1 MNFRQLRRPE
11 VSINLTPLIDVVFL
25 LLIFFM
31 VSTSFSELTQL
42 VVDLPEAEGAP
53 ASTDT
58 TLLLVVDVEGNMTLD
73 GAPVPNDARGLS
85 EALRQRLSGN
95 TDIPVQKKTNSPQH
109 RNRARPGSA
118 LADARSTI
126 KMAIQSSQHQATARD
141 PDFNQTVTF
150 CRRSLVKN
158 EPQQTM
164 ITS

>member
-1 MNFRQLRRPE
+1 MNFRQARPPE

-53 ASTDT
+53 ASTNT

-95 TDIPVQKKTNSPQH
+95 TDIPVTLS
-109 RNRARPGSA
+109 
-118 LADARSTI
+118 ADAKTPHQYVVTAIDVAAQLNITRLTI
-126 KMAIQSSQHQATARD
+126 ATENTR
-141 PDFNQTVTF
+141 
-150 CRRSLVKN
+150 
-158 EPQQTM
+158 
-164 ITS
+164 

>member
-31 VSTSFSELTQL
+31 VSTSFSELTRL

-53 ASTDT
+53 ASTNT

-95 TDIPVQKKTNSPQH
+95 TDIPVTLS
-109 RNRARPGSA
+109 
-118 LADARSTI
+118 ADAMTPHQYVVTAIEVAAQLNITRLTI
-126 KMAIQSSQHQATARD
+126 AVENTR
-141 PDFNQTVTF
+141 
-150 CRRSLVKN
+150 
-158 EPQQTM
+158 
-164 ITS
+164 

>member
-53 ASTDT
+53 ASTNT

-73 GAPVPNDARGLS
+73 RAPVPNDARGLS

-95 TDIPVQKKTNSPQH
+95 TDIPVTLS
-109 RNRARPGSA
+109 
-118 LADARSTI
+118 ADAMTPHQYVVTAIDVAAQLNITRLTI
-126 KMAIQSSQHQATARD
+126 AAENT
-141 PDFNQTVTF
+141 P
-150 CRRSLVKN
+150 
-158 EPQQTM
+158 
-164 ITS
+164 

>member
-42 VVDLPEAEGAP
+42 VVDLPEAEGAL
-53 ASTDT
+53 ASTNT

-85 EALRQRLSGN
+85 EALRLRLSGN
-95 TDIPVQKKTNSPQH
+95 ADIPVTLS
-109 RNRARPGSA
+109 
-118 LADARSTI
+118 ADAMTPHQYVVTAIDVAAQLNITRLTI
-126 KMAIQSSQHQATARD
+126 AAENTR
-141 PDFNQTVTF
+141 
-150 CRRSLVKN
+150 
-158 EPQQTM
+158 
-164 ITS
+164 

>member
-1 MNFRQLRRPE
+1 M
-11 VSINLTPLIDVVFL
+11 VFL

-95 TDIPVQKKTNSPQH
+95 TDIPVTLS
-109 RNRARPGSA
+109 
-118 LADARSTI
+118 ADAMTPHQYVVTAIDVAAQLNITRLTI
-126 KMAIQSSQHQATARD
+126 AAENTR
-141 PDFNQTVTF
+141 
-150 CRRSLVKN
+150 
-158 EPQQTM
+158 
-164 ITS
+164 

>member
-42 VVDLPEAEGAP
+42 VVDLPEAEGAL
-53 ASTDT
+53 ASNNT

-85 EALRQRLSGN
+85 EALRQCLSGN
-95 TDIPVQKKTNSPQH
+95 TDIPVTLS
-109 RNRARPGSA
+109 
-118 LADARSTI
+118 ADAMTPHQYVVTAIDVAAQLNITRLTI
-126 KMAIQSSQHQATARD
+126 AAENT
-141 PDFNQTVTF
+141 P
-150 CRRSLVKN
+150 
-158 EPQQTM
+158 
-164 ITS
+164 

>member
-42 VVDLPEAEGAP
+42 VVELPEAEGAP

-73 GAPVPNDARGLS
+73 GAPVPNDVRGLS
-85 EALRQRLSGN
+85 EALRRRLSGN
-95 TDIPVQKKTNSPQH
+95 IDIPVTLS
-109 RNRARPGSA
+109 
-118 LADARSTI
+118 ADAMTPHQYVVTAIDVAAQLNITRLTI
-126 KMAIQSSQHQATARD
+126 ATENTR
-141 PDFNQTVTF
+141 
-150 CRRSLVKN
+150 
-158 EPQQTM
+158 
-164 ITS
+164 

>member
-53 ASTDT
+53 ASTNT

-95 TDIPVQKKTNSPQH
+95 TDIPVTLS
-109 RNRARPGSA
+109 
-118 LADARSTI
+118 ADAMTPHQYVVTAIDVAAQLNITRLTI
-126 KMAIQSSQHQATARD
+126 AAEDTR
-141 PDFNQTVTF
+141 
-150 CRRSLVKN
+150 
-158 EPQQTM
+158 
-164 ITS
+164 